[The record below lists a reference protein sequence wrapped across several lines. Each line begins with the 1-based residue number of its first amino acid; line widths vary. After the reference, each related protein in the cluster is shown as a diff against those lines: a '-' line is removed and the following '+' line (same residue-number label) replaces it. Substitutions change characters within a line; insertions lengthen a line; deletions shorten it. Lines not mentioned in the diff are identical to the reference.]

1 MVLVVLVTKG
11 SGTAMVEVPSF
22 VGQVFKEIDPEKYP
36 KLRLIDG
43 DYLYSNEYE
52 AGEVISQDPVARTQ
66 VAEGSTV
73 KLIISNGPQ
82 TGQMGD
88 LVNRTKEKAQEYLN
102 GLKDLKLS
110 VVLEE
115 EFSSDVAAGRVT
127 RTDPE
132 ADEILTVGQTV
143 TLWISKGPQTASMD
157 DLTGQPQTNA
167 EALLRNLTGMN
178 LNIQVVEEASE
189 TVEEGKVIRTEPR
202 KGATL
207 TAGQTVTLYV
217 STGSDV
223 VMTTVPE
230 VLGLDISKAVSLLTG
245 KNLKYDY
252 DLVESD
258 KPKDQ
263 VIEQDPAKGTEV
275 PEGTMVKL
283 KVSKGPAETTAPP
296 TEPEPQVVS
305 KTVTLVLPADI
316 AVRYQL
322 QIYKGNSPWHRGA
335 LGGTRYHR
343 GADEPGG
350 QGDGVF

>member
-1 MVLVVLVTKG
+1 MTWRSSGRTPTPSSILTRRCRPEWPPGGSRLGPTAPPPSAPLCRRAGGRPPGRTCGPGRSRPEPGSRSASIRSQSGPRTYEEPEEEAPARRNKGLFVAIGVGAVAGVVALVVLVVLVTKG

-143 TLWISKGPQTASMD
+143 TLWISKGSADGVHGRPHRPAPDQC
-157 DLTGQPQTNA
+157 
-167 EALLRNLTGMN
+167 R
-178 LNIQVVEEASE
+178 
-189 TVEEGKVIRTEPR
+189 
-202 KGATL
+202 GA
-207 TAGQTVTLYV
+207 A
-217 STGSDV
+217 
-223 VMTTVPE
+223 
-230 VLGLDISKAVSLLTG
+230 
-245 KNLKYDY
+245 
-252 DLVESD
+252 
-258 KPKDQ
+258 
-263 VIEQDPAKGTEV
+263 
-275 PEGTMVKL
+275 
-283 KVSKGPAETTAPP
+283 
-296 TEPEPQVVS
+296 PEP
-305 KTVTLVLPADI
+305 D
-316 AVRYQL
+316 RYE
-322 QIYKGNSPWHRGA
+322 SEH
-335 LGGTRYHR
+335 
-343 GADEPGG
+343 PGG
-350 QGDGVF
+350 GGSQRDGGRR